1 MQIIEKVIL
10 GMITVG
16 LSFRPLLRLNGTQAS
31 RWRRGFG
38 RHGALSIFA
47 VVSVLLVAVSSAH
60 AQHTVRLPQP
70 TGPYQIGTTYFA
82 LVDETRPEVFT
93 DDPKDHRELLVRCW
107 YPAQPVAGAKPEPF
121 WGKETKEIGSLLAQ
135 FMRLPKTAFDDLA
148 LVQSHAYTDAP
159 LAKSKSSYPVLTF
172 SHGYIPGFISQNTA
186 QMEELASH
194 GYVVFSIGHTYET
207 VANIFPDGRVVP
219 FSQTRFMTFAQGAG
233 KANVL
238 VTKYTAATEPTEKDA
253 LIKRIVADW
262 PVLDES
268 LRIWAADVR
277 FVLDEL
283 EKMNSGKRK
292 SIFARTLDLKRI
304 GIFGMSFGGA
314 TAGQVCAVDK
324 RCKAGINLDGL
335 QSGELIDH
343 PMERPFMFMQS
354 EGAGNINR
362 LFFERAKNDAYYV
375 VVKGTKHFNYSDFSM
390 FSPDYQKAGLLGPID
405 GARMEG
411 IINSYVL
418 AFFDKYL
425 KGKET
430 SLLKGP
436 PSNYPEVEFN
446 SHGRQAKKEK

>member
-1 MQIIEKVIL
+1 MTKL
-10 GMITVG
+10 
-16 LSFRPLLRLNGTQAS
+16 LSAT
-31 RWRRGFG
+31 
-38 RHGALSIFA
+38 
-47 VVSVLLVAVSSAH
+47 VLLVLLIATTATS
-60 AQHTVRLPQP
+60 QWTVKLPQP
-70 TGPYQIGTTYFA
+70 TGPYQIGTTSLA

-121 WGKETKEIGSLLAQ
+121 WGKDTKEIGSLLAQ

-159 LAKSKSSYPVLTF
+159 LSKSKSPYPVLVF
-172 SHGYIPGFISQNTA
+172 SHGYIPGFLSQNTA

-194 GYVVFSIGHTYET
+194 GYVVFSIGHSYET

-233 KANVL
+233 KATVL
-238 VTKYTAATEPTEKDA
+238 VTKYTAATDPTEKDA

-262 PVLDES
+262 PVLEES
-268 LRIWAADVR
+268 LRIWTADVR
-277 FVLDEL
+277 FVLSEL
-283 EKMNSGKRK
+283 EKMKSNKPKNMFAGK
-292 SIFARTLDLKRI
+292 LDLKRI

-314 TAGQVCAVDK
+314 AAGQVCAVDK
-324 RCKAGINLDGL
+324 RCRAGINLDGL
-335 QSGELIDH
+335 QSGDLIDR

-390 FSPDYQKAGLLGPID
+390 FSPDYQKAGILGSIE

-411 IINSYVL
+411 IMNGYVL
-418 AFFDKYL
+418 AFFDRYL
-425 KGKET
+425 KGKDT
-430 SLLKGP
+430 PLLKGVP
-436 PSNYPEVEFN
+436 ANYPEVEFN
-446 SHGRQAKKEK
+446 SHGRQTKR

>member
-1 MQIIEKVIL
+1 MTKL
-10 GMITVG
+10 
-16 LSFRPLLRLNGTQAS
+16 LSAT
-31 RWRRGFG
+31 
-38 RHGALSIFA
+38 AL
-47 VVSVLLVAVSSAH
+47 VLLIATTAT
-60 AQHTVRLPQP
+60 AQWTVKLPQP
-70 TGPYQIGTTYFA
+70 TGPYQIGTTSLA

-107 YPAQPVAGAKPEPF
+107 YRAQPVAGAKPEPF
-121 WGKETKEIGSLLAQ
+121 WGKDTKEIGSLLAQ

-159 LAKSKSSYPVLTF
+159 LSKSKSPYPVIVF
-172 SHGYIPGFISQNTA
+172 SHGYNPGFLSQNTA

-194 GYVVFSIGHTYET
+194 GYVVFSIGHSYET

-238 VTKYTAATEPTEKDA
+238 ATKYTAATDPTEKDA

-268 LRIWAADVR
+268 LRIWTADVR
-277 FVLDEL
+277 FVLGEL
-283 EKMNSGKRK
+283 ERMKSNKPKNMFAGK
-292 SIFARTLDLKRI
+292 LDLKRV

-324 RCKAGINLDGL
+324 RCRAGINLDGL
-335 QSGELIDH
+335 QSGDLIDR

-411 IINSYVL
+411 IMNGYVL
-418 AFFDKYL
+418 AFFDKYI
-425 KGKET
+425 KGKDT
-430 SLLKGP
+430 PLLKGP
-436 PSNYPEVEFN
+436 SANYPEVEFN
-446 SHGRQAKKEK
+446 SHGRQTKR